1 MNHILYNFSIIILGL
16 GIILMTIYITKAS
29 NNNFMTEEQ
38 ILLNKQAGLRRRSNE
53 IDIYNYRISKEY
65 SKMFTQPSV
74 LLGYQDFYPDENEV
88 QKQLNKF

>member
-29 NNNFMTEEQ
+29 NNNFMTQ
-38 ILLNKQAGLRRRSNE
+38 DQLLLNKNNGLRRRASD

-65 SKMFTQPSV
+65 NKMFSQPSV
-74 LLGYQDFYPDENEV
+74 LLGYQDFNPDDNELS
-88 QKQLNKF
+88 KK